1 MPTDDQQKVFAM
13 TSGVSDFNFDFDFD
27 FEIPDVYKSLTNEGA
42 LPEFNVDAQT
52 PDLDSLVTPL
62 EGGSADNFQTDT
74 VAPLE
79 IFTAPE
85 STTNEHEKSTT
96 DECELAIPKVRKLSA
111 SRWVPCAG
119 PKPQHGPSRWF
130 PIAAPSNL
138 APSFA
143 IPALPQYVYPD
154 PQAVG
159 LPYHYPSP
167 PRVMP
172 GHNFS
177 AVTPP
182 GRQTASLPIPGFMYG
197 GVVPTLMPP
206 PTGRYRRMAPIN
218 DMSIADQHQGKK
230 RKRDATPVANHG
242 VDDESD
248 SVVFSGRRPPKKLG
262 RPRQYK
268 QRDEQREKSRK
279 RYQRR
284 TQLPGNTVGKKD
296 RIAESP
302 VADSSREDSPEYIL
316 GASKQHEHDGDGLLR
331 RSSRQS
337 KPRFPDLQF

>member
-1 MPTDDQQKVFAM
+1 M
-13 TSGVSDFNFDFDFD
+13 TSGVSDFEFDFDCEFD
-27 FEIPDVYKSLTNEGA
+27 IPEFYKTLTNEGP
-42 LPEFNVDAQT
+42 LPEFNIDAQT
-52 PDLDSLVTPL
+52 PDFDSLVTPL
-62 EGGSADNFQTDT
+62 EGGSADTLQTDT

-85 STTNEHEKSTT
+85 PTINEHEKSTI
-96 DECELAIPKVRKLSA
+96 DECELTLPKVRKLSA

-119 PKPQHGPSRWF
+119 PKHQPEPSRWL
-130 PIAAPSNL
+130 PVAAPSDF

-154 PQAVG
+154 PQTVG

-182 GRQTASLPIPGFMYG
+182 GRQTASLPVPGFMYG

-206 PTGRYRRMAPIN
+206 PAGRYRRMAPVN
-218 DMSIADQHQGKK
+218 DMSIADQRQGTK
-230 RKRDATPVANHG
+230 RKRDATPAAGHGAN
-242 VDDESD
+242 DESD
-248 SVVFSGRRPPKKLG
+248 SVIFSGRRPPKKVR

-268 QRDEQREKSRK
+268 QKEEQLDKCRK
-279 RYQRR
+279 RYERRQR
-284 TQLPGNTVGKKD
+284 LPGNNVLKN
-296 RIAESP
+296 RQVAESP

-316 GASKQHEHDGDGLLR
+316 GASNQEFDGDGLLR

>member
-1 MPTDDQQKVFAM
+1 MQTVDQQEMFAM
-13 TSGVSDFNFDFDFD
+13 TSGISDFEFDFNFDFD
-27 FEIPDVYKSLTNEGA
+27 IPEVYKTLTNEEP
-42 LPEFNVDAQT
+42 LPEFNIEAQT
-52 PDLDSLVTPL
+52 PDLNSLVTPL
-62 EGGSADNFQTDT
+62 EGGSADTFQTDT
-74 VAPLE
+74 VAPLD
-79 IFTAPE
+79 ILTVPE
-85 STTNEHEKSTT
+85 STTYEHEKSTV
-96 DECELAIPKVRKLSA
+96 DDCELPFPKVRKLSA

-119 PKPQHGPSRWF
+119 PKPQPEPSTWF

-154 PQAVG
+154 PQTVS

-182 GRQTASLPIPGFMYG
+182 GRQTASLPVPGFMYG

-206 PTGRYRRMAPIN
+206 PAGRYRRMAPVN
-218 DMSIADQHQGKK
+218 NMSIADQHQGMK
-230 RKRDATPVANHG
+230 RKRDATPVASHG
-242 VDDESD
+242 ADDESD
-248 SVVFSGRRPPKKLG
+248 SVVFSGRRPPKKVR

-268 QRDEQREKSRK
+268 QKEEQLEKCRK
-279 RYQRR
+279 RYERRQRL
-284 TQLPGNTVGKKD
+284 QGNNAQKNYQVV
-296 RIAESP
+296 ESP
-302 VADSSREDSPEYIL
+302 VSDSSREDSPEYIL
-316 GASKQHEHDGDGLLR
+316 GASKQEFDGDGLLR

>member
-1 MPTDDQQKVFAM
+1 MPADDQQEVVAM
-13 TSGVSDFNFDFDFD
+13 TFDASDFDFDFD
-27 FEIPDVYKSLTNEGA
+27 FEISDVYKTLTNAEP
-42 LPEFNVDAQT
+42 LPEFDINAQIPN
-52 PDLDSLVTPL
+52 PDSVVTPF
-62 EGGSADNFQTDT
+62 EGGSADTFQTDT
-74 VAPLE
+74 VTPLE
-79 IFTAPE
+79 IFTTPE
-85 STTNEHEKSTT
+85 STTIEHEKSTT
-96 DECELAIPKVRKLSA
+96 DECELTFPKVRKLSA

-119 PKPQHGPSRWF
+119 PKPQREPSRWF

-143 IPALPQYVYPD
+143 IPALPPHVYSD
-154 PQAVG
+154 PQTVG
-159 LPYHYPSP
+159 LPYYYPSP
-167 PRVMP
+167 SRLMP

-177 AVTPP
+177 AMTPP
-182 GRQTASLPIPGFMYG
+182 GRQIASLPIPGFMYG

-206 PTGRYRRMAPIN
+206 PTGRYRRVA
-218 DMSIADQHQGKK
+218 DKSIADQHQGKK
-230 RKRDATPVANHG
+230 RKRDATPIADPG

-268 QRDEQREKSRK
+268 PTQEQREKSRK
-279 RYQRR
+279 RYQRKE
-284 TQLPGNTVGKKD
+284 QLQGNDVEKD
-296 RIAESP
+296 HQVAESP

-316 GASKQHEHDGDGLLR
+316 GASKHQEHDRDGLLR